1 MKVLFVFTFFWGSF
15 ALAAAPAGIHTGSP
29 QPVLTDNPFLP
40 KFEQKVVRNAG
51 KIRVYS
57 KGIGWIEDQNG
68 ETFRV
73 SAREIKKGKPRK
85 GATVT
90 FVQQFKDNEW
100 HAIDVNTN

>member
-1 MKVLFVFTFFWGSF
+1 MKIVFVFALLWSTF
-15 ALAAAPAGIHTGSP
+15 ALTAAPTCVQTGSP

-51 KIRVYS
+51 RIRVYS

-73 SAREIKKGKPRK
+73 SAREIKKGRPNK
-85 GATVT
+85 GITVT

-100 HAIDVNTN
+100 HAIDVQAN